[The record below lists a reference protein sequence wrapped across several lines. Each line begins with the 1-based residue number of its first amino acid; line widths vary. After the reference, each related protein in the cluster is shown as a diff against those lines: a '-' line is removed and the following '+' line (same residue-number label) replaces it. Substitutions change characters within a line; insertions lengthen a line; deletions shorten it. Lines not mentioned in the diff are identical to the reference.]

1 MLKTTPLPP
10 LLPTFDA
17 QTLSFIKKAIAARVR
32 PGVRVEVSLTWEWEA
47 GAVGRGSVWVTV
59 RLSEQVGE
67 TVRAG
72 TYRFCSLVDRAVV
85 RSESDAVEFICAM
98 VLKKRL
104 PFYLD

>member
-1 MLKTTPLPP
+1 MFKTTPLPTS
-10 LLPTFDA
+10 LPTFDA
-17 QTLSFIKKAIAARVR
+17 QTLSFIKKAIAVRVR

-47 GAVGRGSVWVTV
+47 GVAGRGTVWVTV

-67 TVRAG
+67 TVHEG
-72 TYRFCSLVDRAVV
+72 TYRFCSLVDHTVV

-98 VLKKRL
+98 VLKKHL

>member
-1 MLKTTPLPP
+1 MFKTTPLPTS
-10 LLPTFDA
+10 LPTFDA

-47 GAVGRGSVWVTV
+47 GVAGRGTVWVTV

-67 TVRAG
+67 TVHEG
-72 TYRFCSLVDRAVV
+72 TYRFCSLVDHTVV

>member
-1 MLKTTPLPP
+1 MLKTAPLPP

-32 PGVRVEVSLTWEWEA
+32 PGVRVEVSLTWGWEA
-47 GAVGRGSVWVTV
+47 GVAGRGTVWVTV

-67 TVRAG
+67 TVHEG
-72 TYRFCSLVDRAVV
+72 TYRFCSLVDHTVV

>member
-1 MLKTTPLPP
+1 M
-10 LLPTFDA
+10 
-17 QTLSFIKKAIAARVR
+17 SSIKKAIAARVR
-32 PGVRVEVSLTWEWEA
+32 PGVGVEVSLTWEWDA
-47 GAVGRGSVWVTV
+47 GAVGRGTVWVTV

-85 RSESDAVEFICAM
+85 RSESDAVEFICAL

-104 PFYLD
+104 PFYLE

>member
-1 MLKTTPLPP
+1 MFKTTPLPTA
-10 LLPTFDA
+10 LPTFDA

-47 GAVGRGSVWVTV
+47 GVAGRGSVWVTV

-67 TVRAG
+67 TVHEG
-72 TYRFCSLVDRAVV
+72 TYRFCSLVDHTVV

>member
-1 MLKTTPLPP
+1 MFKTTPLPTS
-10 LLPTFDA
+10 LPTFDA
-17 QTLSFIKKAIAARVR
+17 QTLSFIKKAIAVRVR

-47 GAVGRGSVWVTV
+47 GVAGRGSVWVTV

-67 TVRAG
+67 TVHEG
-72 TYRFCSLVDRAVV
+72 TYRFCSLVDHTVV